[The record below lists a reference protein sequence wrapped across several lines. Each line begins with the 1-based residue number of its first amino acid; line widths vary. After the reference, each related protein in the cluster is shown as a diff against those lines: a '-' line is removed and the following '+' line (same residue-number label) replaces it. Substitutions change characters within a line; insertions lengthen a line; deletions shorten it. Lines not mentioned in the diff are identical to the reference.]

1 MLTRQKRTTGGQ
13 PYIGVLDI
21 GTSKVCSIVAAA
33 EPQARGQAPG
43 YRILGIGHQ
52 RSRGI
57 KAGVIVDLDEAEQAV
72 RAAVSQSER
81 MAGVQIDEVLLAVS
95 CGRLMSRHFTA
106 NAAIE
111 GGVGPDDV
119 VDFAHLVLA
128 EDLSVLVQKIEGL
141 IGRGVDVDALYFDL
155 FSPTAKLLGSMWEED
170 FCTFNDVT
178 VGLCRLQQ
186 LVYEFSDRLQP
197 EQTGAGRNALF
208 ALTPGDQHS
217 FGLVV
222 VVEFFRRAGWR
233 TVCAAEASASD
244 LVDMVRSESF
254 DLIGFSMSDE
264 KWLDPL
270 PELIASLRAASR
282 NPLVRVIVGGR
293 VFTDRPE
300 RVAEVGADET
310 AEDAREAVRSADQ
323 LVGKSAVA

>member
-1 MLTRQKRTTGGQ
+1 MVYVQRAEAASQRPGVGAPDDRRVVPFERPGPGRQEMS
-13 PYIGVLDI
+13 PIAL
-21 GTSKVCSIVAAA
+21 
-33 EPQARGQAPG
+33 ARLIEGEIIPRLLLA
-43 YRILGIGHQ
+43 HQ
-52 RSRGI
+52 S
-57 KAGVIVDLDEAEQAV
+57 AEQAEA
-72 RAAVSQSER
+72 R
-81 MAGVQIDEVLLAVS
+81 
-95 CGRLMSRHFTA
+95 T
-106 NAAIE
+106 AIE